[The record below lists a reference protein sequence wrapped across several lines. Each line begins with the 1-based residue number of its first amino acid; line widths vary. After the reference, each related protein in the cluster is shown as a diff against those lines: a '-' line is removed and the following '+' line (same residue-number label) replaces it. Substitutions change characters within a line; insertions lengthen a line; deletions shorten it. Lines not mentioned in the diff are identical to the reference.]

1 MLSAQSGPP
10 SAERSSQD
18 AEQGRLPNGLSRP
31 HRVLH
36 VIFTMSPHDGGPPE
50 GVRQLALNYKAIGD
64 EVEVATLDDPGASF
78 LSSFD
83 FPIHALGPPPGR
95 YGISRRLVRWL
106 GNNIRRFDLVVIN
119 GVWLF
124 PAVAAWRAAIA
135 AGVPYVVFTHG
146 ALDVFFKRRYPIKH
160 LKKMV
165 YWPLQYR
172 ILRQAAAVLFTSESE
187 RDLAL
192 ASFWPNSWKSKVIPY
207 GTNKP
212 TGDPAGQRAAFYAK
226 VPAVEGQRFLLF
238 LSRIHE
244 KKGCDLL
251 LAAFASIAAR
261 ADQLHLV
268 VAGPDQVGL
277 QAKLEEQ
284 ARRLGIADRVHWPGM
299 LGGDVKFG
307 AFYAADAFVLPSHQE
322 NFGIAVAEALACG
335 RPVLIS
341 DQINIWRDIVAD
353 QVGLVEPDTLEG
365 TCRLLER
372 WIALAPQERSAMAA
386 RAVGTFEGRYSLRK
400 SAEAIHALT
409 DTLAGRSF
417 PVVPENGY
425 PL

>member
-1 MLSAQSGPP
+1 MMEAATNAGGTAPFPSG
-10 SAERSSQD
+10 ETR
-18 AEQGRLPNGLSRP
+18 R

-36 VIFTMSPHDGGPPE
+36 VIFTMSPRDGGPPE
-50 GVRQLALNYKAIGD
+50 GVRQLAVNYKAIGD
-64 EVEVATLDDPGASF
+64 TVEVVTLDDPASPF

-83 FPIHALGPPPGR
+83 FPVHALGPPPIQ
-95 YGISRRLVRWL
+95 YGISRKLVRWL
-106 GNNIRRFDLVVIN
+106 SANIRRFDLVVIN

-124 PAVAAWRAAIA
+124 PSVATWRAAID

-146 ALDVFFKRRYPIKH
+146 ALDIFFKKRYPLKH

-172 ILRQAAAVLFTSESE
+172 ILRQAAAVFFTSESE
-187 RDLAL
+187 RDFAL
-192 ASFWPNSWKSKVIPY
+192 ASFRPNRWKSLVIPY

-212 TGDPAGQRAAFYAK
+212 GGDPTLQREAFHARL
-226 VPAVEGQRFLLF
+226 PAVAGKRFLLF

-251 LAAFASIAAR
+251 LAAFGAVAGSHDAV
-261 ADQLHLV
+261 HLV
-268 VAGPDQVGL
+268 IAGPDQVGL

-284 ARRLGIADRVHWPGM
+284 ARSLGIADRVHWPGM
-299 LGGDVKFG
+299 LGGDEKYG
-307 AFYAADAFVLPSHQE
+307 AFYAAEAFVLPSHQE

-353 QVGLVEPDTLEG
+353 HVGLVEPDTLEG
-365 TCRLLER
+365 TRHLLER
-372 WIALAPQERSAMAA
+372 WLGSSEEERQAMAA
-386 RAVGTFEGRYSLRK
+386 RAESTFHARYSLRR
-400 SAEAIHALT
+400 AVEVIHAFTAALPE
-409 DTLAGRSF
+409 RSLSG
-417 PVVPENGY
+417 PST
-425 PL
+425 

>member
-1 MLSAQSGPP
+1 MMEALPRASETSNALAG
-10 SAERSSQD
+10 ETRS
-18 AEQGRLPNGLSRP
+18 

-36 VIFTMSPHDGGPPE
+36 VIFSMSPRDGGPPE

-64 EVEVATLDDPGASF
+64 QVEVVTLDDPQSPF
-78 LSSFD
+78 LAAFE
-83 FPIHALGPPPGR
+83 FPVHALGPPPIS
-95 YGISRRLVRWL
+95 YGISRRLIRWL
-106 GNNIRRFDLVVIN
+106 AANVRRFDLVVIN

-124 PAVAAWRAAIA
+124 PAVAAWRAAID

-146 ALDVFFKRRYPIKH
+146 ALDIFFKKRYPIKH

-187 RDLAL
+187 RDFAL
-192 ASFWPNSWKSKVIPY
+192 ASFWPNRWKSLVIPY

-212 TGDPAGQRAAFYAK
+212 SGDPVQQCAAFYAK
-226 VPAVEGQRFLLF
+226 APQLVGKRFLLF

-251 LAAFASIAAR
+251 IEAFATAAR
-261 ADQLHLV
+261 QNDEIHLV
-268 VAGPDQVGL
+268 MAGPDQVGW

-284 ARRLGIADRVHWPGM
+284 AQALGIAERVHWPGM
-299 LGGDVKFG
+299 LGGDVKYG
-307 AFYAADAFVLPSHQE
+307 AFYAAEAFVLPSHQE

-341 DQINIWRDIVAD
+341 DQINIWRDIVQD
-353 QVGLVEPDTLEG
+353 SVGYVAPDTLEG
-365 TCRLLER
+365 TRQLLER
-372 WIALAPQERSAMAA
+372 WLCTPESERQAMAH
-386 RAVGTFEGRYSLRK
+386 RALDTFHTRYSLRR
-400 SAEAIHALT
+400 SAEAIHAFTAALLPREAKT
-409 DTLAGRSF
+409 SEPDSSGSA
-417 PVVPENGY
+417 Y
-425 PL
+425 PA

>member
-1 MLSAQSGPP
+1 MMQAFPGTS
-10 SAERSSQD
+10 
-18 AEQGRLPNGLSRP
+18 EQGQSSAVESRS

-36 VIFTMSPHDGGPPE
+36 VIFTMSPRDGGPPE

-64 EVEVATLDDPGASF
+64 QVEVATLDDPNAPF
-78 LSSFD
+78 LAAFD
-83 FPIHALGPPPGR
+83 FPVHALGPPPGS
-95 YGISRRLVRWL
+95 YGLSRRLVKWL
-106 GNNIRRFDLVVIN
+106 ANNIRRFDLVVIN

-124 PAVAAWRAAIA
+124 PSVATWRAATG

-146 ALDVFFKRRYPIKH
+146 ALDIFFRKRYPIKH
-160 LKKMV
+160 LKKMI

-172 ILRQAAAVLFTSESE
+172 ILRQAVAVLFTSESE

-192 ASFWPNSWKSKVIPY
+192 ASFWPNSWKSLVIPY

-212 TGDPAGQRAAFYAK
+212 TGDPVAQRAAFLDK
-226 VPAVEGQRFLLF
+226 FPNLRGKRFLLY

-251 LAAFASIAAR
+251 IDAFAKVAAHN
-261 ADQLHLV
+261 DDLHLV

-277 QAKLEEQ
+277 QARLEEQ
-284 ARRLGIADRVHWPGM
+284 ARVLRIADRVHWPGM

-307 AFYAADAFVLPSHQE
+307 AFYAAEAFVLPSHQE

-341 DQINIWRDIVAD
+341 DQINIWRDIVED
-353 QVGLVEPDTLEG
+353 EVGLVEPDTLEG
-365 TCRLLER
+365 THRLLER
-372 WIALAPQERSAMAA
+372 WLALPRAERDAMTGRAA
-386 RAVGTFEGRYSLRK
+386 ATFEKRYSLRR
-400 SAEAIHALT
+400 SAETIHELTAALPPRV
-409 DTLAGRSF
+409 LASSADG
-417 PVVPENGY
+417 VY
-425 PL
+425 PA